1 MRIIMKTLCC
11 ILNGKNVYLEQ
22 ILVEYDHIPVFMIGK
37 DEENYYLIVCSEI
50 EELHYIIVKT
60 NIKNLYEM
68 LIGSIPMRD
77 LFLSESKYWDLIS
90 GEDTQ
95 SDIIEERNI
104 EFLDHNYLPVEGAC
118 YKIVDDDV
126 RLYASFL
133 LSMIQQGLYID
144 KESLF
149 IEESKNYSTEE
160 FNLNAKI
167 FSDSFLPKIK
177 SEIIISEEEFLYGFD
192 IKTNLDNR
200 IKYEKDK
207 NYLDKFID
215 LTVTNKEYFLEKPFA
230 A

>member
-1 MRIIMKTLCC
+1 MKTLCC

-37 DEENYYLIVCSEI
+37 DEENYYLIICSEI
-50 EELHYIIVKT
+50 EDLHYIIVKSD
-60 NIKNLYEM
+60 IKSLYEM

-77 LFLSESKYWDLIS
+77 LFLSEKRYWDLIS

-104 EFLDHNYLPVEGAC
+104 EFLDHDYLPVEGAY
-118 YKIVDDDV
+118 YKIVNDDV
-126 RLYASFL
+126 RLYASSL
-133 LSMIQQGLYID
+133 LSMIQQGLCID

-149 IEESKNYSTEE
+149 IEEAKNYSTEE

-167 FSDSFLPKIK
+167 VSDSFLPKIK
-177 SEIIISEEEFLYGFD
+177 SEIIVSEGVFLCGFD

-200 IKYEKDK
+200 IKYKKDK
-207 NYLDKFID
+207 NYFDKFID
-215 LTVTNKEYFLEKPFA
+215 LTVTNTVTNKEYFLEEPFA